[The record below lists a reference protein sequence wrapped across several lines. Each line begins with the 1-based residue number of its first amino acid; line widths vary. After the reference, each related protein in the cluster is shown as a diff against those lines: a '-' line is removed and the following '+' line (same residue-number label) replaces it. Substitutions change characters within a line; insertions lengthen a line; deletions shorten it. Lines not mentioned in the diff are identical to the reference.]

1 MKKHLSY
8 IGTWLLASLMFAS
21 CSDFDDL
28 FTPSDKDT
36 VTLTLTMSGENLM
49 TRATQIGDNTYN
61 ENTID
66 KIDIFLYPTGGT
78 NQDAVYQKTITGIND
93 DDTDGDKQHEVK
105 TSIGSS
111 DINALF
117 PNGATEC
124 VAFVIVNRPD
134 NVTLTDTDIESL
146 KNLELTCTS
155 FTTLQP
161 VDPDE
166 PEGYKKVSIPDN
178 FVMSGQNNVTLNPQN
193 RSITGEVEVYRSASK
208 TTLEITN
215 VVNKVQDE
223 NNPEVWWWSKPSD
236 IRIYF
241 KNCKEKG
248 HLDNIELDN
257 WSDGKKTLK
266 PIGMQEI
273 AGQEGH
279 YTSLTP
285 LYSYA
290 TNWAENINNRVT
302 IVVVVPWAQGTETQ
316 EGINFVETY
325 YEIPIN
331 DAEERLDRNTYYKLA
346 LEIGVVGSL
355 QEEQPLEIL
364 NCSYII
370 LPWGTGLSDVDASLA
385 AVRYLVVDE
394 KTVVMNN
401 VISYRINF
409 STSHPVEIVD
419 MHLWRRDLTNDNAGW
434 NDQPISN
441 DNKGGLRYV
450 NGVPDYFRVPLKDD
464 DTGTYMLIEHDLVNN
479 MDKNSD
485 YSDYRMTFV
494 IRHKDNH
501 DYSQTITVIQHP
513 MVFAEAEQ
521 NSRYPLTSS
530 SEGNVFVN
538 GYRDTYTGGYGNPPS
553 DSYGGSSGLTGGNKN
568 PNRYIIKAT
577 ALTTDNYIIGDPRT
591 RYIHNLNNTTLT
603 SEQTAAANWAN
614 PVVTADLETAQ
625 SWGRYTTTQV
635 AQYYGTYN
643 EWQNITNSNSS
654 YREYGTIRENQAP
667 NAVRN
672 DWYDTYSSEQ
682 SAYGPDNSGYCY
694 WREGSFW
701 DGYTYYRTRYTIPAH
716 NEYSTT
722 LTYYHPTDVTN
733 RTKKMLAPEFMIAS
747 SYGVTRPLSVDGGR
761 KRCAS
766 YQEDG
771 YPAGRW
777 RVPTAAE
784 VEYSV
789 QLSAWGIIPILFG
802 SEPNQTVGNAS
813 STDYWSANG
822 IVTVTYTRQN
832 GGSLKGEVSFD
843 STANTSYIRCV
854 YDTWYWT
861 DKCEKTVFTWG
872 DRLDSSYWGQ

>member
-1 MKKHLSY
+1 MTAMKKHLSY

-93 DDTDGDKQHEVK
+93 HDTDGDKQHEVK

-248 HLDNIELDN
+248 HLNNIELDN

-273 AGQEGH
+273 AGQAGH
-279 YTSLTP
+279 YTSSTP

-316 EGINFVETY
+316 EDTNFVETY

-370 LPWGTGLSDVDASLA
+370 LPWGTGHSDVDASLA

-394 KTVVMNN
+394 KEVVMNN

-419 MHLWRRDLTNDNAGW
+419 MHLWRRDLTNDNADW

-513 MVFAEAEQ
+513 MVFADAEP
-521 NSRYPLTSS
+521 NSNWGVGNNNDYKGYVYVNATQSESS
-530 SEGNVFVN
+530 SNF
-538 GYRDTYTGGYGNPPS
+538 GGVV
-553 DSYGGSSGLTGGNKN
+553 GLAGTNQN

-591 RYIHNLNNTTLT
+591 RYVHNLNNTTLT

-614 PVVTADLETAQ
+614 PAVTTDLETAQ

-635 AQYYGTYN
+635 AQHYGTYN

-654 YREYGTIRENQAP
+654 YREYSTIRENQAP
-667 NAVRN
+667 YLGYYYSW
-672 DWYDTYSSEQ
+672 DDYDSEQ
-682 SAYGPDNSGYCY
+682 NAYGPVNNYYY
-694 WREGSFW
+694 WRVRSGGSW
-701 DGYTYYRTRYTIPAH
+701 YNPTYTYYRTRYTIPAH

-733 RTKKMLAPEFMIAS
+733 RTKKMIAPEFMVAS
-747 SYGVTRPLSVDGGR
+747 SYGVTNPVNEENAR

-777 RVPTAAE
+777 RLPTQAE
-784 VEYSV
+784 VEYV
-789 QLSAWGIIPILFG
+789 CQLTAYGIIPMLFG
-802 SEPNQTVGNAS
+802 SS
-813 STDYWSANG
+813 SGWSTYWSANG
-822 IVTVTYTRQN
+822 YINVNPSQNQTNTLAANRQTN
-832 GGSLKGEVSFD
+832 IYV
-843 STANTSYIRCV
+843 RCV
-854 YDTWYWT
+854 YDKWYWAD
-861 DKCEKTVFTWG
+861 DKCDKTSFSWG
-872 DRLDSSYWGQ
+872 DRLDAEYWGQ

>member
-1 MKKHLSY
+1 MTAMKKHLSY
-8 IGTWLLASLMFAS
+8 IGTWLLAALMFAS
-21 CSDFDDL
+21 CSDFEEF
-28 FTPSDKDT
+28 FTPEDKDC
-36 VTLTLTMSGENLM
+36 VTLTLTMGGENLM
-49 TRATQIGDNTYN
+49 TRATQIGGDNTFN

-66 KIDIFLYPTGGT
+66 KIDIFLYPIGGIEQ
-78 NQDAVYQKTITGIND
+78 NAVYHKTITGIND
-93 DDTDGDKQHEVK
+93 DDSDGDKQHEVK
-105 TSIGSS
+105 TSISGS

-124 VAFVIVNRPD
+124 VAFVIVNCPND
-134 NVTLTDTDIESL
+134 VTFKDTDIESL
-146 KNLELTCTS
+146 KNLELTCTA

-161 VDPDE
+161 INPSEED
-166 PEGYKKVSIPDN
+166 GYKMVSIPDN
-178 FVMSGQNNVTLNPQN
+178 FVMSGQNNVALNPQN
-193 RSITGEVEVYRSASK
+193 RSITGEVKVYRSASK

-215 VVNKVQDE
+215 VVDKVQDE
-223 NNPEVWWWSKPSD
+223 NDATRWWHSD
-236 IRIYF
+236 PDNIRIYF

-248 HLDNIELDN
+248 HLNNIELDN

-273 AGQEGH
+273 AEQAGH

-290 TNWAENINNRVT
+290 TNWANNINNRAS
-302 IVVVVPWAQGTETQ
+302 IIVVVPWAQGTEIAPT
-316 EGINFVETY
+316 GKFTETY

-331 DAEERLDRNTYYKLA
+331 DVEERLDRNTYYKLA
-346 LEIGVVGSL
+346 LEIGVVGSF

-370 LPWGTGLSDVDASLA
+370 LPWGTGHSDIEASLA

-419 MHLWRRDLTNDNAGW
+419 MHLWRRDLTKDDAKW
-434 NDQPISN
+434 NDQPIGE
-441 DNKGGLRYV
+441 DNEGGLRYV

-538 GYRDTYTGGYGNPPS
+538 GYRDTYDYYNPPT

-591 RYIHNLNNTTLT
+591 RYIHNLNNSTLT
-603 SEQTAAANWAN
+603 SAQTDPSTWAAN
-614 PVVTADLETAQ
+614 
-625 SWGRYTTTQV
+625 S
-635 AQYYGTYN
+635 
-643 EWQNITNSNSS
+643 
-654 YREYGTIRENQAP
+654 REYGYTPQQYGNGYNGINYERTEINQGNKP
-667 NAVRN
+667 NSVNGWGTALN
-672 DWYDTYSSEQ
+672 NAT
-682 SAYGPDNSGYCY
+682 GPDANGYY
-694 WREGSFW
+694 YYYSQGWFTT
-701 DGYTYYRTRYTIPAH
+701 TYYRVRYYKNITR
-716 NEYSTT
+716 T

-747 SYGVTRPLSVDGGR
+747 SYGVTSPLSVDGGR
-761 KRCAS
+761 RRCAS

-832 GGSLKGEVSFD
+832 GGSLKGEVSFG

>member
-8 IGTWLLASLMFAS
+8 IGTWLLAALMFAS
-21 CSDFDDL
+21 CSDFEEF
-28 FTPSDKDT
+28 FTPEDKDC
-36 VTLTLTMSGENLM
+36 VTLTLTMGGENLM
-49 TRATQIGDNTYN
+49 TRATENGDNTFN

-66 KIDIFLYPTGGT
+66 KIDIFLYPIGGIEQ
-78 NQDAVYQKTITGIND
+78 NAVYHKTITGIND
-93 DDTDGDKQHEVK
+93 DDSDGDKQYEVK
-105 TSIGSS
+105 TSISGS

-124 VAFVIVNRPD
+124 VAFVIVNCPND
-134 NVTLTDTDIESL
+134 VTFTDTDIESL
-146 KNLELTCTS
+146 KNLELTCTE

-273 AGQEGH
+273 AGQAGH

-316 EGINFVETY
+316 EGTNFVETY

-409 STSHPVEIVD
+409 SSSHPVEIREGS
-419 MHLWRRDLTNDNAGW
+419 MILKRRDLTKSNATW
-434 NDQPISN
+434 NDQPQSTSN
-441 DNKGGLRYV
+441 PGGLRIV
-450 NGVPDYFRVPLKDD
+450 NGVPDYFRVPLKSDE
-464 DTGTYMLIEHDLVNN
+464 TGTYMLIEHDLVNN

-485 YSDYRMTFV
+485 YSDYYMEFIIQHT
-494 IRHKDNH
+494 DNEA
-501 DYSQTITVIQHP
+501 YSQKITVTQHP
-513 MVFAEAEQ
+513 MIVAEAEL
-521 NSRYPLTSS
+521 NSDYGSDHNNR
-530 SEGNVFVN
+530 NN
-538 GYRDTYTGGYGNPPS
+538 GYVFINGSLYTSIRTKTQRRTRRNSYSSWGKWTDYTDWTSWTEAEKVPLNNYDYYNGQYYSNDDNISSYYNYYYGDGYNT
-553 DSYGGSSGLTGGNKN
+553 DDYGGLSGLTGQNKN
-568 PNRYIIKAT
+568 PNRYIINAT
-577 ALTTDNYIIGDPRT
+577 SLTTDNYIIGDPRT
-591 RYIHNLNNTTLT
+591 SYINNNLSDTNEST
-603 SEQTAAANWAN
+603 N
-614 PVVTADLETAQ
+614 PA
-625 SWGRYTTTQV
+625 SWSV
-635 AQYYGTYN
+635 
-643 EWQNITNSNSS
+643 WQ
-654 YREYGTIRENQAP
+654 
-667 NAVRN
+667 
-672 DWYDTYSSEQ
+672 DYDTYTDNG
-682 SAYGPDNSGYCY
+682 SATNVNNNTQQ
-694 WREGSFW
+694 RTVTE
-701 DGYTYYRTRYTIPAH
+701 TRYYYAA
-716 NEYSTT
+716 YSMYRSGDQNK
-722 LTYYHPTDVTN
+722 LSYYYPTEETN
-733 RTKKMLAPEFMIAS
+733 RTRKMLSPKYMVAS
-747 SYGVTRPLSVDGGR
+747 SYGVTGPISKENAR

-777 RVPTAAE
+777 RLPTQAE
-784 VEYSV
+784 VEYIV
-789 QLSAWGIIPILFG
+789 QLSAWKLIPVLFG
-802 SEPNQTVGNAS
+802 NVPQTGTS
-813 STDYWSANG
+813 STNYWTANG
-822 IVTVTYTRQN
+822 VVNVSYNTN
-832 GGSLKGEVSFD
+832 GDGTTSA
-843 STANTSYIRCV
+843 STSTDNSYVRCV
-854 YDTWYWT
+854 YDLWYWT
-861 DKCEKTVFTWG
+861 DKTTDKGFTLNQYVWG
-872 DRLDSSYWGQ
+872 DKAR